1 VTCEEFYRLVRELR
15 EQQRRWFRSKGE
27 DRAALSESKR
37 LEREVD
43 RALADHFEQ
52 GTLFDR

>member
-1 VTCEEFYRLVRELR
+1 MTCDDFYKLVRDLR

-27 DRAALSESKR
+27 DRAALSEAKR

-43 RALADHFEQ
+43 FALADYFEQ